1 MEVIPALIREGL
13 DESDTPLTSRGCF
26 QAQMTGEALREKG
39 ITQIFCSP
47 VLRCV
52 QTAAEISKII
62 GVPIKIE
69 PGAMETLDKR
79 WYSSQPVTPNQP
91 SN

>member
-1 MEVIPALIREGL
+1 MEIIPALIREGL
-13 DESDTPLTSRGCF
+13 DESDTPLTMRGCF
-26 QAQMTGEALREKG
+26 QARLTGEALQEKG

-69 PGAMETLDKR
+69 PGVMETLDKR
-79 WYSSQPVTPNQP
+79 WYP
-91 SN
+91 SNPVNI